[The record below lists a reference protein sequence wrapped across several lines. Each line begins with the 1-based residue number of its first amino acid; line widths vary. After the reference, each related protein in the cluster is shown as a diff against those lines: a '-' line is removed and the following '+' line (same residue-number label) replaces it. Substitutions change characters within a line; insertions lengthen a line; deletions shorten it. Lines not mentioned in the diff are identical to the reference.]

1 MDEIQPTDHTQLRKM
16 YETARKVNQERYALG
31 SKKRLISN
39 IGKKF
44 KTAMIGT
51 IARCEEQ
58 LGFLWGH
65 GLDPEQITEDQ
76 RKFKEE
82 VWDVLRTEI
91 LNHCNSQLRAA
102 TEEMQQYQISWNQ
115 YKIDFIVKKD
125 I

>member
-1 MDEIQPTDHTQLRKM
+1 MEQPTNYTQLHKL
-16 YETARKVNQERYALG
+16 YESARKTNQERYAIG
-31 SKKRLISN
+31 SKKRLIAN

-58 LGFLWGH
+58 LGFLWGY
-65 GLDPEQITEDQ
+65 GLDPSQITEDQ
-76 RKFKEE
+76 QRFKEE

-102 TEEMQQYQISWNQ
+102 TEEMQEYSIQWNQ
-115 YKIDFIVKKD
+115 YKTDFIIKKEGN
-125 I
+125 